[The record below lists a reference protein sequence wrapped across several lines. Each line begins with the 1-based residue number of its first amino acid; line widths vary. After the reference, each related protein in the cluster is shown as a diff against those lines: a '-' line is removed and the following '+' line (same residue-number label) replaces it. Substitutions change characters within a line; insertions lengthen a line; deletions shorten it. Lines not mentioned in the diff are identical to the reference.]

1 MLLANETVA
10 EDYYWQS
17 VPFLYRTHDNPDPEK
32 IKQLG
37 IFINNFGYFIRMQQG
52 EIHPKEL
59 QKLLDKIEGTPEEAL
74 LSRLTLRS
82 MKQAKYTTL
91 CSGHFGLAT
100 QYYTHFTSPIRRY
113 PDLQIHRIIKEGL
126 RGGLGERRT
135 AHYER
140 LLPQIA
146 VQSSAL
152 ERRADEAERE
162 TDKLKNV
169 NICPGISGRNLTVL
183 FPA

>member
-1 MLLANETVA
+1 MA

-100 QYYTHFTSPIRRY
+100 SIIPISPPPSGAI
-113 PDLQIHRIIKEGL
+113 L
-126 RGGLGERRT
+126 
-135 AHYER
+135 
-140 LLPQIA
+140 
-146 VQSSAL
+146 
-152 ERRADEAERE
+152 
-162 TDKLKNV
+162 
-169 NICPGISGRNLTVL
+169 ICRSTGS
-183 FPA
+183 